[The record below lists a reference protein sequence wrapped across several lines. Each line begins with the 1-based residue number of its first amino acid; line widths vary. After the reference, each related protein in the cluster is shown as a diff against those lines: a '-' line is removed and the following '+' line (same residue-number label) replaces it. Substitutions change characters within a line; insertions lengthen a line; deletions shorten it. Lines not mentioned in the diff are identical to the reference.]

1 MRVPL
6 KAPIKLIFFGFW
18 FFISKIQ
25 GQSNLLLDNY
35 DHTDGLSQSS
45 VNTIVSDK
53 KGAIWAGTQDGLN
66 EFDGYEFR
74 AITKEN
80 HRELKNSYFQSSDK
94 DGLGNLW
101 FTTKKEL
108 LYYDAEKGRFNS
120 FLNLKDLYP
129 ILQIVCTWDGVYT
142 LHKDGQLFLF
152 NAKNRRFTK
161 INLRQG
167 IKQLVK
173 SEASPFAVTYDNS
186 IYKLQNPSRPEW
198 IYSSKGLE
206 IYSAYEA
213 NKNLFLFLKGKVEL
227 LYHGQI
233 RKSISFI
240 HWDTKFNSS
249 VSGIVPGG
257 DGYFVATK
265 GNGLFVLLGN
275 GKLEH
280 FVKDYFQ
287 PKGLLSN
294 TIYTLHKDAQ
304 NVIWI
309 GTDKG
314 LSCYAPSQNNWNQY
328 GPSSIPARG
337 LPSENVWSFWGDM
350 NYLWIG
356 RDNGLSCFDKQKRSF
371 IHFDKRNQSYL
382 EKDGSVMDIQ
392 SLSKE
397 VLLLACFDGLFTFN
411 ISNGQFKQINL
422 NPSNPNHKH
431 INCYS
436 LLSLNDRILV
446 TTNSGV
452 LILNKS
458 SLVIQELYYDPESV
472 FRDLFKDSQGLLWC
486 ISDKGGLYIIDRN
499 TFALKSTPYSKRIQ
513 QLTNDPLSCMIEAD
527 QDQILIGTH
536 GAGILQVN
544 KKTHEIR
551 LINTINGLPNNV
563 VLGMAKD
570 AQGKIWVSTNSGL
583 AFILSGTNRVSTV
596 TNFDS
601 DEVEFNSNA
610 IYKDADGTICAG
622 GTFGFLFLDPKEKQ
636 NQIPVFFPKISK
648 VVLKKKNSE
657 WPLRII
663 GAADL
668 SNNAFRITLP
678 YHARDFEI
686 WFQPNSLYQSK
697 QMEYKCEMIGE
708 TTDTIYLGHTNHIS
722 FNSLASGT
730 YYLRIYSRKGKHG
743 VWTETPA
750 LLTVIIQPP
759 FWASKPF
766 LGTSFV
772 LFIFS
777 GFVVV
782 RLRIRKE
789 QKEKMALEQLVQ
801 ERTKEIQQQR
811 DEIEEKNVRINE
823 EKNKVLQQQQLLY
836 KEKEVAEKWLSNAL
850 PEQAIKELQRLGKV
864 KAKSFEAATILFTDL
879 VGFSKTSESM
889 SPARLVNK
897 LDSLVRKFD
906 SIIKD
911 SKIEKIKTIGD
922 AYMAVGGIPE
932 RNTTHPIDVCLA
944 ALKIKEFML
953 KLKYEALANGKDFWE
968 IRMGINTGPVTA
980 GVIGRL
986 KIAYDVWGAAVNQ
999 AQRMERNAEPGTI
1012 SISESTFLLVEP
1024 YFEFI
1029 HKGKAAMKTKTRINR
1044 YELVRIK
1051 PDLSIRGEGIL
1062 PNDLFYEIQQLHL
1075 FSPIKYYSV
1084 ELEVL
1089 KMLEE
1094 QLPQNLYYHC
1104 AEHTREV
1111 IHAVE
1116 HLALSEGVRDEG
1128 LFLLKTAALFHDLG
1142 FTKQYEQ
1149 NESIG
1154 VEFATQIL
1162 PKFGYSDLHIN
1173 TVAELIFATE
1183 VPHKPVNKLQ
1193 EIICDADLD
1202 YLGTDN
1208 FEEISKKLKLE
1219 LMEKGKIASDRQ
1231 WDEMQIPFLQNHRYY
1246 TETAILTRAPK
1257 KQENL
1262 ERVMARLEANAYP

>member
-1 MRVPL
+1 MLVAQVKGQTPL
-6 KAPIKLIFFGFW
+6 YFDHHGIAEG
-18 FFISKIQ
+18 
-25 GQSNLLLDNY
+25 LL
-35 DHTDGLSQSS
+35 GSS
-45 VNTIVSDK
+45 VNTIVS
-53 KGAIWAGTQDGLN
+53 GPQGSIWAGTQEGLN
-66 EFDGYEFR
+66 EFDGFEFH
-74 AITKEN
+74 ATTKEK
-80 HRELKNSYFQSSDK
+80 HPELKSAYILSSDR
-94 DGLGNLW
+94 DDSGNLW
-101 FTTKKEL
+101 FGTKKEL
-108 LYYDAEKGRFNS
+108 LYFQANKRQFTSYKNPFNS
-120 FLNLKDLYP
+120 YSVRQVICAGERIYLLHGNQ
-129 ILQIVCTWDGVYT
+129 QIYVFNTRTKRFIGLTMTFSAKQLIKGLHGVYAISGEHRMYRLNMENTPIVFYQSAAET
-142 LHKDGQLFLF
+142 LFSGFSVKGKMVLFMLGKTRVIDEG
-152 NAKNRRFTK
+152 NPT
-161 INLRQG
+161 I
-167 IKQLVK
+167 
-173 SEASPFAVTYDNS
+173 
-186 IYKLQNPSRPEW
+186 QNPLFGWDSQNNATVT
-198 IYSSKGLE
+198 GLV
-206 IYSAYEA
+206 AY
-213 NKNLFLFLKGKVEL
+213 
-227 LYHGQI
+227 
-233 RKSISFI
+233 R
-240 HWDTKFNSS
+240 
-249 VSGIVPGG
+249 
-257 DGYFVATK
+257 DGFAIGTQ
-265 GNGLFVLLGN
+265 GNGLFILEN
-275 GKLEH
+275 GKNPEQVL
-280 FVKDYFQ
+280 VDPLQ
-287 PKGLLSN
+287 PQGLKSKVIN
-294 TIYTLHKDAQ
+294 TLYTDQ
-304 NVIWI
+304 NQLIWI
-309 GTDKG
+309 GSEKG
-314 LSCYAPSQNNWNQY
+314 LSCFSTAQSPWTHV
-328 GPSSIPARG
+328 GPSSQLQKG
-337 LPSENVWSFWGDM
+337 LPTENVWSFYETK
-350 NYLWIG
+350 NRLWVGTDRGISVF
-356 RDNGLSCFDKQKRSF
+356 NKLNNSFTHYPHNPKFLSQ
-371 IHFDKRNQSYL
+371 N
-382 EKDGSVMDIQ
+382 DGTVMSIKPLTEDRF
-392 SLSKE
+392 L
-397 VLLLACFDGLFTFN
+397 VACFDGLFIFN
-411 ISNGQFKQINL
+411 SNTGKF
-422 NPSNPNHKH
+422 NPIFSSQEKLQQRHPHFYHMLEHNG
-431 INCYS
+431 
-436 LLSLNDRILV
+436 RILV
-446 TTNSGV
+446 ATSSG
-452 LILNKS
+452 ILSVDKQS
-458 SLVIQELYYDPESV
+458 QKVAELYFQPDNPIRY
-472 FRDLFKDSQGLLWC
+472 LYQDSQGNLWC
-486 ISDKGGLYIIDRN
+486 VSDQNGLSSIDRESYLVKEAKVSS
-499 TFALKSTPYSKRIQ
+499 TLKGIVT
-513 QLTNDPLSCMIEAD
+513 DPFSCMVEFEKN
-527 QDQILIGTH
+527 ILWIGTH
-536 GAGILQVN
+536 GSGMLSVHLQTGVIKIIDRTWGLSNNFILGI
-544 KKTHEIR
+544 T
-551 LINTINGLPNNV
+551 
-563 VLGMAKD
+563 KD
-570 AQGKIWVSTNSGL
+570 AFGQFWVSTNAGL
-583 AFILSGTNRVSTV
+583 ARFSSKNNKFEAYVPFELGPIEYNANALFADLKGKVYIGGGFGYSSFNSLLEKQEYYPSFPLINEVRLKRISTAWPSGRVSV
-596 TNFDS
+596 SELENRAF
-601 DEVEFNSNA
+601 
-610 IYKDADGTICAG
+610 TIAM
-622 GTFGFLFLDPKEKQ
+622 
-636 NQIPVFFPKISK
+636 
-648 VVLKKKNSE
+648 
-657 WPLRII
+657 
-663 GAADL
+663 
-668 SNNAFRITLP
+668 P

-686 WFQPNSLYQSK
+686 CFQPNSLYQSK

-708 TTDTIYLGHTNHIS
+708 TTDTIYLGHTNHVS

-730 YYLRIYSRKGKHG
+730 YYLRIYSRKGRHG
-743 VWTETPA
+743 AWTETPA

-766 LGTSFV
+766 LGTTLV

-777 GFVVV
+777 GFVAV

-864 KAKSFEAATILFTDL
+864 KAKSFESATILFTDL

-953 KLKYEALANGKDFWE
+953 KHKYEALANGKDFWE

-999 AQRMERNAEPGTI
+999 AQRMEQNAEPGTI

-1051 PDLSIRGEGIL
+1051 PDLSLRGEGIL
-1062 PNDLFYEIQQLHL
+1062 PNDLFYEIQQLYL

-1084 ELEVL
+1084 EMEVL

-1142 FTKQYEQ
+1142 FTQQYEH

-1154 VEFATQIL
+1154 VDFAKQIL
-1162 PKFGYSDLHIN
+1162 PKFGYSELHIN

-1208 FEEISKKLKLE
+1208 FEEISQKLKLE
-1219 LMEKGKIASDRQ
+1219 LMEKGKITSDRQ
-1231 WDEMQIPFLQNHRYY
+1231 WDELQIPFLQNHRYY

-1262 ERVMARLEANAYP
+1262 ERVMARLEANAYS